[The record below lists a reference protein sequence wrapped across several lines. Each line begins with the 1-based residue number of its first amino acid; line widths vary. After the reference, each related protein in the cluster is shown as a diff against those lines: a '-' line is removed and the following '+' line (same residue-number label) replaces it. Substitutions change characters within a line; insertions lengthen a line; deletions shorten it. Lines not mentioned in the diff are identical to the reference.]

1 MASHWVWGDSIHKTV
16 ILDSSAVIMCFEF
29 SIDLEKELTRLLGS
43 YHIVVPSSIIGEL
56 EFLSKKGAGNKK
68 IKAKASLKLVEN
80 YETVVVDEKNA
91 DDSLIILAKRMNG
104 VVVTNDKEL
113 RKRLRGASVSVVFLR
128 AKKKL
133 MME

>member
-1 MASHWVWGDSIHKTV
+1 MASHWVWGDNIHKTV
-16 ILDSSAVIMCFEF
+16 ILDSSAIMMCFEF
-29 SIDLEKELTRLLGS
+29 SIDLERELTRLLGS
-43 YHIVVPSSIIGEL
+43 YHVIVPSSIIREL

-68 IKAKASLKLVEN
+68 IKAKASLKLVDK
-80 YETVVVDEKNA
+80 YETVSVDEKNA
-91 DDSLIILAKRMNG
+91 DDSLINLAKKMNG

-133 MME
+133 MIE